1 MKLSLQSFTFLTSSL
16 GLFTINFAF
25 PLPAKAAIECE
36 AGNMIYYPNGSLLTC
51 ILEQN
56 TNVQVFISISGTS
69 NIPCRGKN
77 YISFDE
83 KGQFQSC
90 QIADDIQIR
99 TGNSVEMCPVEYR
112 IYVST
117 SDNGNKSL
125 TCRQY

>member
-1 MKLSLQSFTFLTSSL
+1 MKLSLQSFTFFTSSL
-16 GLFTINFAF
+16 GLLTINFAF

-51 ILEQN
+51 ILDRN
-56 TNVQVFISISGTS
+56 TNVQVFSSLSEIS

-90 QIADDIQIR
+90 QIADDIQIK
-99 TGNSVEMCPVEYR
+99 TVNSVEICPAEYR

-117 SDNGNKSL
+117 SDKGNKSF

>member
-1 MKLSLQSFTFLTSSL
+1 MKLSLQSFTFFTSSL
-16 GLFTINFAF
+16 GLLTINFAF

-51 ILEQN
+51 ILDRN
-56 TNVQVFISISGTS
+56 TNVQVFSSLSETS

-99 TGNSVEMCPVEYR
+99 TANSVEICPAEYR

-117 SDNGNKSL
+117 SDKGNKSF